1 MSRLIFEGDTTERF
15 GEIYP
20 KPFIDEIRVYDN
32 EVQAD
37 ISFYFQTEEDTLTED
52 LLSSLSGYRLY
63 SGFGNNSDDGYVFS
77 EFNISPDPFYNSDG
91 DKFIKIMITRDF
103 LIDEITKNT
112 YIFCC
117 STINDLDVLESQNG
131 SFASRFGFTD
141 TVRMPGLESENDDMP
156 DLSDIDPSNGYR
168 SIKNISSDLSFEK
181 VFDKNGSLD
190 TKRRVLFIKSD
201 GNTYPKTPIMSLD
214 RQYRETTRLNH
225 SQIIS
230 TISSIIQP
238 TINNIPE
245 SDLVA
250 ATLQQNSNSPR
261 LLLILQRNINNFSNK
276 STSTTTGE
284 LYGQLVDAI
293 INFDNILRSSEI
305 VEKRLFINR
314 KIVDLRN
321 TNIISSAD
329 SLPINV
335 SSRKYLHMPFITRRI
350 EPRDTDAE
358 PAANNSNPEYYYLV
372 RNDFYLLF
380 DYEKNLYK
388 ESEISK
394 LFNSYNIMQI
404 FGLNSLNGFY
414 KIKQISAS
422 RKNTSQGDTN
432 VTHKI
437 LYEGQGSPSG
447 LPGPLDLPPKEYLD
461 NNENTTEFGLGEIK
475 EQEIRDETGRVKTI
489 RSHMA
494 ERSFDTLSGLN
505 DYRMKLYK
513 ILDFQKL
520 EEIEDISE
528 YRVAIEV
535 DDSTMEFY
543 DLFIKRKMQSLNEKL
558 QEYTL
563 LSQDFCAFNNLNDE
577 FNDFFV
583 DYVRDLY
590 DEPYP
595 WTEGPLYFYLMTA
608 LIQASWHNGDINS
621 GRKRDG
627 SLINLEEIKN
637 LAIIRSN
644 QISPENGKLSQV
656 IEFSEQFKSLFET
669 FFEVGSGLDSKF
681 DLYGMVG
688 SDIDPEDIF

>member
-1 MSRLIFEGDTTERF
+1 
-15 GEIYP
+15 
-20 KPFIDEIRVYDN
+20 
-32 EVQAD
+32 
-37 ISFYFQTEEDTLTED
+37 
-52 LLSSLSGYRLY
+52 
-63 SGFGNNSDDGYVFS
+63 
-77 EFNISPDPFYNSDG
+77 
-91 DKFIKIMITRDF
+91 
-103 LIDEITKNT
+103 
-112 YIFCC
+112 
-117 STINDLDVLESQNG
+117 
-131 SFASRFGFTD
+131 
-141 TVRMPGLESENDDMP
+141 
-156 DLSDIDPSNGYR
+156 
-168 SIKNISSDLSFEK
+168 
-181 VFDKNGSLD
+181 
-190 TKRRVLFIKSD
+190 
-201 GNTYPKTPIMSLD
+201 
-214 RQYRETTRLNH
+214 
-225 SQIIS
+225 
-230 TISSIIQP
+230 
-238 TINNIPE
+238 
-245 SDLVA
+245 
-250 ATLQQNSNSPR
+250 
-261 LLLILQRNINNFSNK
+261 
-276 STSTTTGE
+276 
-284 LYGQLVDAI
+284 
-293 INFDNILRSSEI
+293 
-305 VEKRLFINR
+305 
-314 KIVDLRN
+314 
-321 TNIISSAD
+321 
-329 SLPINV
+329 
-335 SSRKYLHMPFITRRI
+335 
-350 EPRDTDAE
+350 
-358 PAANNSNPEYYYLV
+358 
-372 RNDFYLLF
+372 
-380 DYEKNLYK
+380 
-388 ESEISK
+388 
-394 LFNSYNIMQI
+394 
-404 FGLNSLNGFY
+404 
-414 KIKQISAS
+414 
-422 RKNTSQGDTN
+422 
-432 VTHKI
+432 
-437 LYEGQGSPSG
+437 
-447 LPGPLDLPPKEYLD
+447 
-461 NNENTTEFGLGEIK
+461 LGEIK